1 MRHWRPLTSGMRQM
15 TAKASNAI
23 LILNAGD
30 SSDEEGYQ
38 YPPYDENLVRQ
49 RRNVAGGYNLNI
61 QDGEEGAVGG
71 AVGGTGL
78 LQRDIA
84 A

>member
-1 MRHWRPLTSGMRQM
+1 M
-15 TAKASNAI
+15 TTKSSNAI
-23 LILNAGD
+23 LILIAGD
-30 SSDEEGYQ
+30 SSDDEGYQ

-49 RRNVAGGYNLNI
+49 RRNITGGYNLNI

-78 LQRDIA
+78 LQHDIA